1 MQKIIL
7 TKGVNKMSFAKGAI
21 MGIIAGTVIGVM
33 NSSNIIDMCKKGK
46 KQMLKM
52 KRRYMPN

>member
-1 MQKIIL
+1 
-7 TKGVNKMSFAKGAI
+7 MSFAKGAI